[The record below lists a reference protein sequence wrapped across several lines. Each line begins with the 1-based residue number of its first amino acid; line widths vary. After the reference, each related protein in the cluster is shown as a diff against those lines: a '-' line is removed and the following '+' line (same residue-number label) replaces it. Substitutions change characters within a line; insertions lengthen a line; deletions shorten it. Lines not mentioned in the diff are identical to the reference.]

1 MKYLKIITGSLLIG
15 LLFCAF
21 FNIKAQNINAIK
33 VSKESAKTSIKSY
46 EKYIDENNDKH
57 LKEFLALVSIP
68 SISSI
73 PSNKPDVINTAAWIV
88 NKLNS
93 IGISNAK
100 QLATDGNP
108 VVFASWDKAP
118 GKPTVLIYGH
128 YDVQPVKESEWDNP
142 PFSPIIKDGKIYGRG
157 ASDDKSGVITS
168 ICAIEAMLKTD
179 GKLPVNV
186 KFLFEGEEEIG
197 SPNFKKFLENN
208 KALLK
213 TDFAVTGD
221 DIQESETVPAITLSL
236 RGAAQLEFSVKT
248 ANTDAHSGQF
258 GGKTPNAVLA
268 MSQIISSLYD
278 KVGNVAVAGF
288 YNKVL
293 PITTAQKEMAKRIH
307 YDPATD
313 MKMLGTTAEVGDT
326 SYTALERIWY
336 RPTLEIIGVQ
346 GGYTAA
352 EGHSN
357 IIPSHAMARITCRLV
372 NNQNGQEI
380 VDLIVKHINKNCPV
394 GATVSFKYK
403 SGYAAPMQYPTDT
416 RGYQYVSDAL
426 TEIYGNQPL
435 QMATGGSGG
444 AMLSFKETLGVYAYS
459 LGFEM
464 PDEKWHASNE
474 YFRLSSFRKGQKVYC
489 YFLQHLADEENKLK
503 K

>member
-1 MKYLKIITGSLLIG
+1 MNYIDKLTYPILLGLSLFTFSNSIAQKSISKKI
-15 LLFCAF
+15 
-21 FNIKAQNINAIK
+21 NQ
-33 VSKESAKTSIKSY
+33 ESTKTSIVSY
-46 EKYIDENNDKH
+46 EKYIDDNNDRH
-57 LKEFLALVSIP
+57 IKEFLELVSIP

-73 PSNKPDVINTAAWIV
+73 PTNKPDVVKTATWIV

-93 IGISNAK
+93 IGIINAK
-100 QLATDGNP
+100 QLTTDGNP
-108 VVFASWDKAP
+108 VVYANWDKAP

-128 YDVQPVKESEWDNP
+128 YDVQPVNESEWDNP

-157 ASDDKSGVITS
+157 ASDDKSGVITA
-168 ICAIEAMLKTD
+168 ICAIEAILKTD

-208 KALLK
+208 KELLK
-213 TDFAVTGD
+213 TDFAVTAD
-221 DIQESETVPAITLSL
+221 DIQDSETDPAITLSL
-236 RGAAQLEFSVKT
+236 RGAAQLEFTVKT
-248 ANTDAHSGQF
+248 ANSDAHSGQF
-258 GGKTPNAVLA
+258 GGKTPNSVLI

-278 KVGNVAVAGF
+278 KVGNVAVEGF
-288 YNKVL
+288 YDKVL
-293 PITTAQKEMAKRIH
+293 PITAAQKEMMKRIQ
-307 YDPATD
+307 YDPTTD
-313 MKMLGTTAEVGDT
+313 MKILGTTAEVGDPAFT
-326 SYTALERIWY
+326 PQERIWY
-336 RPTLEIIGVQ
+336 RPTLEIIGMQ

-380 VDLIVKHINKNCPV
+380 VDLIVKHIKKQCPA
-394 GATVSFKYK
+394 GASVSFKYRP
-403 SGYAAPMQYPTDT
+403 GYASPMQYPTDT
-416 RGYQYVSDAL
+416 KGYQYVADAL
-426 TEIYGNQPL
+426 TAVYGKQPL

-459 LGFEM
+459 LGFEL

-474 YFRLSSFRKGQKVYC
+474 FFRLSSFRKGQQVYC
-489 YFLQHLADEENKLK
+489 YFLQHLAEEESKLK
-503 K
+503 

>member
-1 MKYLKIITGSLLIG
+1 MNYVKKIVYPILMGLSL
-15 LLFCAF
+15 CAF
-21 FNIKAQNINAIK
+21 TNVTAQKPN
-33 VSKESAKTSIKSY
+33 SKKTNQESAKASLVSY

-57 LKEFLALVSIP
+57 LKEFLELVAIP

-73 PSNKPDVINTAAWIV
+73 PANKPDVVKTAAWIV

-93 IGISNAK
+93 IGFNNAK
-100 QLATDGNP
+100 QLVTDGNP
-108 VVFASWDKAP
+108 VVFANWDQAP

-128 YDVQPVKESEWDNP
+128 YDVQPVNESEWNNP

-157 ASDDKSGVITS
+157 ASDDKSGVITA

-197 SPNFKKFLENN
+197 SPNFKHFLENN

-213 TDFAVTGD
+213 TDFAVTAD
-221 DIQESETVPAITLSL
+221 DIQGSENDPAITLSL
-236 RGAAQLEFSVKT
+236 RGAAQLEFTVKT
-248 ANTDAHSGQF
+248 ADTDAHSGQF

-278 KVGNVAVAGF
+278 KVGNVAVEGF
-288 YNKVL
+288 YDKVL
-293 PITTAQKEMAKRIH
+293 PITAAQKEMMKRIP

-313 MKMLGTTAEVGDT
+313 MKILGTTAEIGDPT
-326 SYTALERIWY
+326 FTPQERIWY
-336 RPTLEIIGVQ
+336 RPTLEIIGMQ

-380 VDLIVKHINKNCPV
+380 VDLIVKHINKNCPS
-394 GATVSFKYK
+394 GASVTFKYK
-403 SGYAAPMQYPTDT
+403 PGYASPMQYPTDT
-416 RGYQYVSDAL
+416 KGYQYVADAL
-426 TEIYGNQPL
+426 TNVYGKQPL

-459 LGFEM
+459 LGFEL

-474 YFRLSSFRKGQKVYC
+474 FFRLSSFRKGQQVYC

>member
-1 MKYLKIITGSLLIG
+1 MNISKYLVATLFICATVLLHTSSI
-15 LLFCAF
+15 AQ
-21 FNIKAQNINAIK
+21 KAVPAKMSI
-33 VSKESAKTSIKSY
+33 SKY

-57 LKEFLALVSIP
+57 LKEFLELISIP

-73 PSNKPDVINTAAWIV
+73 PANKPDVIKTAAWLV

-108 VVFASWDKAP
+108 VVYAHYNNAP

-128 YDVQPVKESEWDNP
+128 YDVQPVNAAEWDNP
-142 PFSPIIKDGKIYGRG
+142 PFSPIIKDGRIYGRG
-157 ASDDKSGVITS
+157 ASDDKSGIITA
-168 ICAIEAMLKTD
+168 ICAIEAMLRTD
-179 GKLPVNV
+179 GKLPLNV

-213 TDFAVTGD
+213 TDFAVTAD
-221 DIQESETVPAITLSL
+221 DIQDSETDPAITLSL

-258 GGKTPNAVLA
+258 GGKTPNAVVA
-268 MSQIISSLYD
+268 MAQIINSLYD
-278 KVGNVAVAGF
+278 KKGNVAVAGF
-288 YNKVL
+288 YDKVL
-293 PITTAQKEMAKRIH
+293 PITAAQKEMMKRIP
-307 YDPATD
+307 YNPATD
-313 MKMLGTTAEVGDT
+313 MKILGTTAEVGDPSFT
-326 SYTALERIWY
+326 PQERMWF
-336 RPTLEIIGVQ
+336 RPTLEIIGMQ

-357 IIPSHAMARITCRLV
+357 IIPGHAMARITCRLV
-372 NNQNGQEI
+372 NNQSGAEI
-380 VDLIVKHINKNCPV
+380 VDLIVKHIQKNCPV
-394 GATVSFKYK
+394 GATLSFKYK
-403 SGYAAPMQYPTDT
+403 PGYASPMQYPTDT
-416 RGYQYVSDAL
+416 KGYQYVSDAL
-426 TEIYGNQPL
+426 TTIYGKQPL
-435 QMATGGSGG
+435 QMAAGGSGG

-459 LGFEM
+459 LGFEL

-474 YFRLSSFRKGQKVYC
+474 FFRLSSFRKGQQVYC
-489 YFLQHLADEENKLK
+489 YFLQHLAEEEDKMK

>member
-1 MKYLKIITGSLLIG
+1 MKYQKIITYFLLMG
-15 LLFCAF
+15 TLHCAF
-21 FNIKAQNINAIK
+21 QNINAQNINTIK

-46 EKYIDENNDKH
+46 EKYIDANNDKH
-57 LKEFLALVSIP
+57 LKEFLELVSIP

-73 PSNKPDVINTAAWIV
+73 PSNKPDVIKTASWIV

-93 IGISNAK
+93 IGINNAK

-108 VVFASWDKAP
+108 VVFASWDNAP

-128 YDVQPVKESEWDNP
+128 YDVQPVKESEWDNL
-142 PFSPIIKDGKIYGRG
+142 PFTPIIKDGKIYGRG

-168 ICAIEAMLKTD
+168 ICAVEAILKTE

-213 TDFAVTGD
+213 TDFAVTSD
-221 DIQESETVPAITLSL
+221 DIQESENVPAITLSL
-236 RGAAQLEFSVKT
+236 S
-248 ANTDAHSGQF
+248 
-258 GGKTPNAVLA
+258 
-268 MSQIISSLYD
+268 
-278 KVGNVAVAGF
+278 NVAVEGF
-288 YNKVL
+288 YDKVL
-293 PITTAQKEMAKRIH
+293 PITAAQKEMAKRIH

-326 SYTALERIWY
+326 NYTALERIWY
-336 RPTLEIIGVQ
+336 RPTLEIIGMQ

-372 NNQNGQEI
+372 NNQNGQDI
-380 VDLIVKHINKNCPV
+380 VDLIVKHINKNCPA

-403 SGYAAPMQYPTDT
+403 PGYAAPMQYPTDT
-416 RGYQYVSDAL
+416 KGYQYVSDAL
-426 TEIYGNQPL
+426 TEIYGNKPL